1 MEKSLEQ
8 RIEMIFDD
16 NVKNI
21 ELISYF
27 KRSTKRTSVFL
38 GDINRKYAEIRPLID
53 KGLII
58 DQNAVKTYIFYLDK
72 FENYFYEK
80 YQEKIDFLKVE
91 IRRRK
96 RKKNELIELTEN
108 ITPEEGCDD
117 YEEKL
122 RICLEFAKQS
132 IGELDDMEIEKED
145 YNNIVGELQEK
156 KQNDP
161 LHDFLIHIRND
172 KEIVFNKR
180 TEDINGVVHKKILNY
195 LNKCT
200 KGTKGWHFFTE
211 LKKKGFLREFSPAKS
226 YYITELGLLADEKLK
241 RMKWEQDVDVEKN
254 EIEKTQEDEF
264 NKIIDLI
271 GL

>member
-21 ELISYF
+21 ELTSYF
-27 KRSTKRTSVFL
+27 KRSTKKTSVFL
-38 GDINRKYAEIRPLID
+38 GDINRKYAEIRPLLD

-58 DQNAVKTYIFYLDK
+58 DQKAVKTYIFYLDK
-72 FENYFYEK
+72 FENHFYEK

-132 IGELDDMEIEKED
+132 IVELDDMEIEKED

-161 LHDFLIHIRND
+161 LHDFLLYVRND
-172 KEIVFNKR
+172 KEIIFNKR
-180 TEDINGVVHKKILNY
+180 TEDFDGIFHKKILNY
-195 LNKCT
+195 FNKCT
-200 KGTKGWHFFTE
+200 KGKGWHLFTE
-211 LKKKGFLREFSPAKS
+211 LKKKGFFKEFSPAKS
-226 YYITELGLLADEKLK
+226 YYITELGLMVDEKLK
-241 RMKWEQDVDVEKN
+241 KMNWKQEVDFEKN
-254 EIEKTQEDEF
+254 EMEKAQEDEF
-264 NKIIDLI
+264 NKLKDLI

>member
-8 RIEMIFDD
+8 RIEIIIND

-53 KGLII
+53 SGLLI
-58 DQNAVKTYIFYLDK
+58 DQNAVKTYIFCLDK

-108 ITPEEGCDD
+108 ITPKEGCDD

-122 RICLEFAKQS
+122 HICIEFAKQS
-132 IGELDDMEIEKED
+132 IGDLDDMEIEKED

-161 LHDFLIHIRND
+161 LHDFLLYIRND
-172 KEIVFNKR
+172 KEIIFNKR
-180 TEDINGVVHKKILNY
+180 TEDFNGVIHKKILGY

-200 KGTKGWHFFTE
+200 EGKGWHIFTE
-211 LKKKGFLREFSPAKS
+211 LKKKRFFKEFSPAKS
-226 YYITELGLLADEKLK
+226 YYITELGLMADEKLK
-241 RMKWEQDVDVEKN
+241 EKKWKKEVDFEKN
-254 EIEKTQEDEF
+254 EIEKAQEDEF
-264 NKIIDLI
+264 NKIKDLI

>member
-8 RIEMIFDD
+8 GIEMIFNDD
-16 NVKNI
+16 VKNI

-27 KRSTKRTSVFL
+27 KRSTKKTSVFL

-53 KGLII
+53 RGLII
-58 DQNAVKTYIFYLDK
+58 DQKAVKTYIFYLDK

-91 IRRRK
+91 IWSRK
-96 RKKNELIELTEN
+96 RKKNELIELTES
-108 ITPEEGCDD
+108 ITPEEGCQD

-122 RICLEFAKQS
+122 SVCLEFAKNS
-132 IGELDDMEIEKED
+132 IGELDTMEIEKED
-145 YNNIVGELQEK
+145 YNNSVGELQEK

-161 LHDFLIHIRND
+161 LHDFLMHIRND
-172 KEIVFNKR
+172 KKIIFNKR
-180 TEDINGVVHKKILNY
+180 TEDNDGVIHKKILNY

-200 KGTKGWHFFTE
+200 QGKGWHSFTE

-226 YYITELGLLADEKLK
+226 YYITELGLAADEKLK
-241 RMKWEQDVDVEKN
+241 EMKWEQEVDVETN
-254 EIEKTQEDEF
+254 DMEKAQEDEF
-264 NKIIDLI
+264 NKLKDLI

>member
-27 KRSTKRTSVFL
+27 KRSTEKNSVFL

-58 DQNAVKTYIFYLDK
+58 DQKAVKTYILYLDK
-72 FENYFYEK
+72 FENHFYEK

-122 RICLEFAKQS
+122 RICLEFAKKS

-161 LHDFLIHIRND
+161 LHDFLLHIRND

-180 TEDINGVVHKKILNY
+180 TEDFDGVIHKKILNY

-200 KGTKGWHFFTE
+200 KGKGWHLFIE
-211 LKKKGFLREFSPAKS
+211 LKKKGFFKEFSPAKS
-226 YYITELGLLADEKLK
+226 YYITELGLMVDEKLK
-241 RMKWEQDVDVEKN
+241 KMNWKQEVDFEKN
-254 EIEKTQEDEF
+254 EMEKAQEDEF
-264 NKIIDLI
+264 NKLKDLI

>member
-8 RIEMIFDD
+8 RIEIIIND

-53 KGLII
+53 SGLII
-58 DQNAVKTYIFYLDK
+58 DQNAVKTYIFCLDK

-122 RICLEFAKQS
+122 HICIEFAKQS

-161 LHDFLIHIRND
+161 LHDFLLYIRND
-172 KEIVFNKR
+172 KEIIFNKR
-180 TEDINGVVHKKILNY
+180 TEDFNGVIHKKILGY

-200 KGTKGWHFFTE
+200 EGKGWHIFTE
-211 LKKKGFLREFSPAKS
+211 LKKKRFFKEFSPAKS
-226 YYITELGLLADEKLK
+226 YYITELGLMADEKLK
-241 RMKWEQDVDVEKN
+241 EMEWEQDVDVEKN
-254 EIEKTQEDEF
+254 EIEKAQEDEF
-264 NKIIDLI
+264 NKIKDLI

>member
-8 RIEMIFDD
+8 RIEIIIND

-53 KGLII
+53 SGLII
-58 DQNAVKTYIFYLDK
+58 DQNAVKTYIFCLDK

-122 RICLEFAKQS
+122 HICIEFAKQS

-161 LHDFLIHIRND
+161 LHDFLLYIRND
-172 KEIVFNKR
+172 KEIIFNKR
-180 TEDINGVVHKKILNY
+180 TEDFNGVIHKKILGY
-195 LNKCT
+195 LNKCSE
-200 KGTKGWHFFTE
+200 GKGWHIFTE
-211 LKKKGFLREFSPAKS
+211 LKKKRFFKEFSPAKS
-226 YYITELGLLADEKLK
+226 YYITELGLMADEKLK
-241 RMKWEQDVDVEKN
+241 EKKWKKEVDFEKN
-254 EIEKTQEDEF
+254 EIEKAQEDEF
-264 NKIIDLI
+264 NKIKDLI

>member
-8 RIEMIFDD
+8 LTETIFNDEI
-16 NVKNI
+16 KNI

-27 KRSTKRTSVFL
+27 KRSTEKTSVFL
-38 GDINRKYAEIRPLID
+38 GDINRNYAEIRSLID

-58 DQNAVKTYIFYLDK
+58 DKKAVKTYIFYLDK
-72 FENYFYEK
+72 LENYFYEK
-80 YQEKIDFLKVE
+80 HQEKIDFLKVE
-91 IRRRK
+91 IWRRK
-96 RKKNELIELTEN
+96 RKKNELIEVTES
-108 ITPEEGCDD
+108 ITPDEGCED

-132 IGELDDMEIEKED
+132 IGQLDTMEIEKED

-156 KQNDP
+156 RQNDP
-161 LHDFLIHIRND
+161 LHNFLLYVRND
-172 KEIVFNKR
+172 KEIIFNKR
-180 TEDINGVVHKKILNY
+180 TEDNDGIVHKNVLNY

-200 KGTKGWHFFTE
+200 QGKGWHLFTE

-226 YYITELGLLADEKLK
+226 YYITELGLTVDKRLK
-241 RMKWEQDVDVEKN
+241 EMKWEQEVDFEKN
-254 EIEKTQEDEF
+254 EMEKAQEDEF
-264 NKIIDLI
+264 NKLKDLI